1 MLLAIIIRFKAY
13 KVKVQEIRRKAFSL
27 NKRSTLY
34 SVTECH
40 YQKKKHYKKILSAK
54 PWPWEQEGLLS
65 SLAER

>member
-40 YQKKKHYKKILSAK
+40 YQKKHYKKILSAK
-54 PWPWEQEGLLS
+54 PWPWEQEGLFFGS
-65 SLAER
+65 AER